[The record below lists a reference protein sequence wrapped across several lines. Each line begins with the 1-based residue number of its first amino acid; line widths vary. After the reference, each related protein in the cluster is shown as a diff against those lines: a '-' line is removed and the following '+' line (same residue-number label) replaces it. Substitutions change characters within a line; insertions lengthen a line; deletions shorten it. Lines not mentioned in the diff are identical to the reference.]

1 MARITEEASATVS
14 MNMEPARK
22 ALNEATAAARQF
34 KRELEELEA
43 IPDGKKSLDEKLRIE
58 ELKDLLTLSTKEI
71 DKAKAKLETFQ
82 NTMKNLKTSS
92 FNDLYKASKELE
104 SQIRKLKP
112 GTEEYIAASHDLKQV
127 RTRLNDLKEGWKAV
141 TVETEKTIKATKE
154 SESVLDGL
162 SKKFQKYWSMF
173 DVTIR
178 TITGVSMKFRQC
190 AEDAAKLDDV
200 YSDVMKT
207 TTLLHEE
214 VEGLDN
220 ELMKIDTRTARE
232 QLLLLARDA
241 GKVGVKGTENILG
254 FVRAADKINVALGE
268 DLGEGAIRNL
278 AKISDVLGYTKSMG
292 IEKALLSIGSAVN
305 AVGQASTA
313 AESYLVDFTQRM
325 AGVGNLANLS
335 AANIIGFASGLD
347 QSAMRVEMSST
358 AFQKFMMKLYS
369 EPEKFA
375 QYANKSVSEF
385 ADLMRTDANAA
396 IIEVLKGLREIGDM
410 SELTKHF
417 DEMNLDGART
427 VQVLGAMAANL
438 DAVIEAQALANEEF
452 EKATSIDE
460 EYATKNNNLQAQ
472 LEKARKEFHNASTA
486 LGQSLNPIMLKS
498 TKATTYLIKA
508 LANYGKEIKIVLIVI
523 AALTVALKAKV
534 IWMKVVATWNA
545 TLRTGSLALAAA
557 QALLAGNVTRA
568 AAAWRL
574 MNTAMKASVFGLV
587 TAAIAG
593 LIIVIQRLNKK
604 REESNLLQQKSLEL
618 DKKIETAGEKEI
630 AQVKHLS
637 NVVHDQMRSY
647 YERNKA
653 LEELKKL
660 VPEYQAS
667 LTKEGEL
674 INDNTAALD
683 NYIQK
688 IKQAALEKLLADEIA
703 DLSQREVEAQMA
715 KEGHQKSLDEAK
727 NTYSG
732 DAYMGHTANEGM
744 VTVMEEMLAADEVV
758 LNGIA
763 EERKQL
769 TDKLQRMIDSG
780 DLIVDS
786 GGGTG
791 GSGGDSNKT
800 DINKQLFQKALQ
812 EAEIRQRAEENA
824 LKQRYLNEKM
834 ATEKYEEELRNIKY
848 KYLEEKLNLAKEY
861 SQDETG
867 YLSSMLDWEIEAQK
881 RVDDEISRLLSERDR
896 WMEEGEKDYR
906 ERLKKLMEEGEKV
919 KASLLSPS
927 EARQNE
933 LAAELAR
940 LDELHQAKILSEQ
953 EYEEA
958 VKRLRKKY
966 ADEDLQEKLSG
977 VAAYLQQVNTVMS
990 EASNFVA
997 SLQSA
1002 DLARAEATYQAE
1014 ITAAGN
1020 SAEKKEEIEIAFE
1033 KRKLDIQKKYADA
1046 EMAINIA
1053 KTIADGALAI
1063 ARAFADMPY
1072 PAAVLVSALIAAT
1085 TAANVGTIIAQ
1096 RNAIKSSSVNT
1107 SRSNYSSDIAT
1118 GDNGKI
1124 GSRVIT
1130 GYAEGGYTKGHTTLT
1145 TVGEKGVEYV
1155 IPHWMVQRNPVMVAN
1170 LERYR
1175 KAGSHG
1181 RSGSM
1186 QRGFADGGFTPS
1198 TPNAGIMYDEE
1209 LLAVLK
1215 ELKQSNN
1222 ILQQQLAQG
1231 IHADVALSELNR
1243 KQKILNKFKQKTS
1256 AL

>member
-1 MARITEEASATVS
+1 M
-14 MNMEPARK
+14 
-22 ALNEATAAARQF
+22 
-34 KRELEELEA
+34 
-43 IPDGKKSLDEKLRIE
+43 LD
-58 ELKDLLTLSTKEI
+58 
-71 DKAKAKLETFQ
+71 
-82 NTMKNLKTSS
+82 
-92 FNDLYKASKELE
+92 
-104 SQIRKLKP
+104 
-112 GTEEYIAASHDLKQV
+112 
-127 RTRLNDLKEGWKAV
+127 
-141 TVETEKTIKATKE
+141 
-154 SESVLDGL
+154 SVG
-162 SKKFQKYWSMF
+162 
-173 DVTIR
+173 I
-178 TITGVSMKFRQC
+178 GG

-241 GKVGVKGTENILG
+241 GKVGVEGTENILG

-472 LEKARKEFHNASTA
+472 LEKARKEFHNASIA
-486 LGQSLNPIMLKS
+486 LGQSLNPVMLKS
-498 TKATTYLIKA
+498 TKAVTYLVKA
-508 LANYGKEIKIVLIVI
+508 LASYGKEIKAVLITV
-523 AALTVALKAKV
+523 AALTVAFKLQV
-534 IWMKVVATWNA
+534 IWQKVVVAWNA
-545 TLRTGSLALAAA
+545 TLKAGKLALSAAT
-557 QALLAGNVTRA
+557 ALLTGNIQA
-568 AAAWRL
+568 ATAAWAS
-574 MNTAMKASVFGLV
+574 MSAVMKTTIFGLV
-587 TAAIAG
+587 AAAISG
-593 LIIVIQRLNKK
+593 LVIAIMHLNKETK
-604 REESNLLQQKSLEL
+604 ELTRIQKYEKDLQ
-618 DKKIETAGEKEI
+618 KEI
-630 AQVKHLS
+630 SEVTSEEAARVQALRRIIEDVTT
-637 NVVHDQMRSY
+637 SY
-647 YERNKA
+647 DNRKA
-653 LEELKKL
+653 AIEELREI
-660 VPEYQAS
+660 VPDYHAD
-667 LTKEGEL
+667 LTEEGTL
-674 INDNTAALD
+674 INNNIDALD
-683 NYIQK
+683 NYVNAMMRMAKAQALQNK
-688 IKQAALEKLLADEIA
+688 LAENASKQYEVKKWMEENVPQTFKDLTGEWHEIMVTYDENNRPIRNVFHDDENHFQQLRELKEEEQVIVNMINEAGQDLQIISNKVNGNKPTIPEGKPKENNAAFTQALKDLEK
-703 DLSQREVEAQMA
+703 Q
-715 KEGHQKSLDEAK
+715 
-727 NTYSG
+727 
-732 DAYMGHTANEGM
+732 
-744 VTVMEEMLAADEVV
+744 
-758 LNGIA
+758 
-763 EERKQL
+763 
-769 TDKLQRMIDSG
+769 
-780 DLIVDS
+780 
-786 GGGTG
+786 
-791 GSGGDSNKT
+791 
-800 DINKQLFQKALQ
+800 
-812 EAEIRQRAEENA
+812 QRAEENVI
-824 LKQRYLNEKM
+824 KQSYVNREIT
-834 ATEKYEEELRNIKY
+834 AEEYEEQMRDIRY
-848 KYLEEKLNLAKEY
+848 KYLEEKLNLAKSFGE
-861 SQDETG
+861 DETG

-881 RVDDEISRLLSERDR
+881 LAQKEI
-896 WMEEGEKDYR
+896 
-906 ERLKKLMEEGEKV
+906 ERLAKEDRRKEEQAKCEEEQKKLEKLMEEGEKV

-966 ADEDLQEKLSG
+966 ADEDLQEKLDG
-977 VAAYLQQVNTVMS
+977 VSAYLQHVNTVMS
-990 EASNFVA
+990 EAANFVS
-997 SLQSA
+997 SLQDA
-1002 DLARAEATYQAE
+1002 ELAHAEANYQAQL
-1014 ITAAGN
+1014 TAAGN
-1020 SAEKKEEIEIAFE
+1020 NAEQREAIETAYE
-1033 KRKLDIQKKYADA
+1033 KRKLEIQKKYADA

-1072 PAAVLVSALIAAT
+1072 PAALLVSALIAGT
-1085 TAANVGTIIAQ
+1085 TAAQVATIIAQ

-1107 SRSNYSSDIAT
+1107 SSSKYSSDTAAT
-1118 GDNGKI
+1118 NNGKI

-1231 IHADVALSELNR
+1231 IHADVALSEINR